1 MMNSVRN
8 VVVVSALSSTG
19 RKRVTALGRN
29 LPVRHITP
37 PLRLD
42 HYGKTGGLPEIQ
54 SLIRKPKKNGDPEG
68 VPCKSPGPAD
78 G

>member
-1 MMNSVRN
+1 MAMGN
-8 VVVVSALSSTG
+8 VPKIVVSAVSSTG

-42 HYGKTGGLPEIQ
+42 HYGKTGAFL
-54 SLIRKPKKNGDPEG
+54 KYK
-68 VPCKSPGPAD
+68 V
-78 G
+78 